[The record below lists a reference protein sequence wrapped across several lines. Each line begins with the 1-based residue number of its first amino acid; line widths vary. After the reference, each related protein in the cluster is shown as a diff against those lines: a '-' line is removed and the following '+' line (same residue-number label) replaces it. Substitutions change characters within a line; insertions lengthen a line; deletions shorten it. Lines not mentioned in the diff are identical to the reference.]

1 MRGFSKAARTVLAL
15 VLALCMV
22 LSVVSVSADE
32 TTSAGFVAAAA
43 VRLEDGYYSVSG
55 TVSGIIGEYAT
66 ILVYNGD
73 APANETIKY
82 ANQAAVTSGAATF
95 NMEVPHG
102 DYTVKAGGSGV
113 TAATGSIS
121 ANTAPVFNDVLG
133 SVDLKTAAVDN
144 VVVEAFGATD
154 VDGDELTYTITAG
167 DDNGYFK
174 VVGSALKIAALPAV
188 GNYSLTVQAADGYQG
203 TATATVSVTVTD
215 STPLITGYVN
225 PDNKNITD
233 AETFTV
239 PTTVTAHISGA
250 EDVVLNATFTSVPEY
265 VAGQE
270 GTYSFTGAVNTEGYK
285 VAEGVAAP
293 TFTLTVSKSA
303 TVITSFKPI
312 EAITAKVGTA
322 QADLGLPAE
331 ITGLDAAGTEYKF
344 AATWSGDY
352 NADVAAAYT
361 FTAAYELG
369 NGFVAGEGLAAPTIS
384 VTVNKYAITSI
395 DTTVLYISAD
405 DDYASLALPKTVK
418 AAYEG
423 GTIDVSV
430 TWPEEAEGWQNG
442 IEGTVAISE
451 ADAAKVE
458 NKDNL
463 KAKAEFKI
471 ISDVVAITANGMTNS
486 YVFTITG
493 KDTTFKAVYDAAEG
507 AVVKYAFVVTNVG
520 ETASPDN
527 AAWQDEATFAYG
539 KDRADEAVEIITV
552 FVKVNDVIIGSASIR
567 DYKAKA
573 LGKGSVYINSAKE
586 GHSALRV
593 SNKGALNVT
602 ADFTYYND
610 ANYAFDGTWTC
621 EVYGSADS
629 STPIVTCTN
638 VSKDK
643 GAATFKADDISA
655 LADRSKPYRVVV
667 TYSDE
672 TVGTIS
678 ARRTAYVSDLGLWYN
693 TFTVNDN
700 RGAVIMSS
708 KRDNNIKFTLDT
720 LDGNDTVYTGYK
732 FENYQSPVSDGVEL
746 NANGITSEFKVDANA
761 IANGTY
767 TLYAIAN
774 KSANQNYYDL
784 AFGKTVYVRDS
795 VVPVCNIRIN
805 GSAYCMVDKDATDI
819 TFAPYL
825 ADEIRMVNAVTYE
838 YEFYDMDGNKL
849 EISSTPVSGNTEE
862 GIKVSGDELNKFKF
876 KNKVVLKAYVEGKL
890 DKTIE
895 KIVYVPWGAR

>member
-133 SVDLKTAAVDN
+133 SVDLKTAAVDS
-144 VVVEAFGATD
+144 VVVKDFGATD
-154 VDGDELTYTITAG
+154 VDGDKLTYNITAG

-174 VVGSALKIAALPAV
+174 VDGSALKIAALPAV

-203 TATATVSVTVTD
+203 TVTATVSVTVTD

-239 PTTVTAHISGA
+239 PTKVTAHISGA
-250 EDVVLNATFTSVPEY
+250 EDVDLNATFTSVPEY

-384 VTVNKYAITSI
+384 VTLEKYKLTS
-395 DTTVLYISAD
+395 VA
-405 DDYASLALPKTVK
+405 KTVIYLAPDEEYDPVKLPASVK
-418 AAYEG
+418 ATYDLGE
-423 GTIDVSV
+423 IDVNV
-430 TWPEEAEGWQNG
+430 TWPADAPEGWENG
-442 IEGTVAISE
+442 VSGNITISE
-451 ADAAKVE
+451 ANAAMVDNTDA
-458 NKDNL
+458 L
-463 KAKAEFKI
+463 KASAEFRR
-471 ISDVVAITANGMTNS
+471 ISGNVGITANGMTGEG
-486 YVFTITG
+486 VITLTG
-493 KDTTFKAVYDAAEG
+493 TDTNFEAVYTAAEG

-610 ANYAFDGTWTC
+610 ANYAFGGTWTC

-643 GAATFKADDISA
+643 GTATFKADDISA

-672 TVGTIS
+672 TVGTI
-678 ARRTAYVSDLGLWYN
+678 RTSRVTYISDLGLWYSS
-693 TFTVNDN
+693 FAVNDN
-700 RGAVIMSS
+700 YGPVIMSS

-720 LDGNDTVYTGYK
+720 LDGNDKVYTGYK
-732 FENYQSPVSDGVEL
+732 FANYLGEVGTDAVLSENTS
-746 NANGITSEFKVDANA
+746 ATSEFNVAKDT

-774 KSANQNYYDL
+774 KNADQSYYDF
-784 AFGKTVYVRDS
+784 AFGKTVYVQDS
-795 VVPVCNIRIN
+795 VTTVCNIAIDGSTYCAVKSSDAKDFLLSPYWGGSLKMN
-805 GSAYCMVDKDATDI
+805 G
-819 TFAPYL
+819 
-825 ADEIRMVNAVTYE
+825 VTYE
-838 YEFYDMDGNKL
+838 YKFYDLDG
-849 EISSTPVSGNTEE
+849 I
-862 GIKVSGDELNKFKF
+862 ELNIETEKLHDGSVKISAEESNKFHF
-876 KNKVVLKAYVEGKL
+876 ASKVVLNVYVDGAL
-890 DKTIE
+890 DKTVT
-895 KIVYVPWGAR
+895 KIIYVPWGIK

>member
-43 VRLEDGYYSVSG
+43 ARLEDGYYSVSG

-66 ILVYNGD
+66 ILVYSGD

-121 ANTAPVFNDVLG
+121 ANTAPVFNNVSG
-133 SVDLKTAAVDN
+133 SVDLKTAAVDD
-144 VVVEAFGATD
+144 VVVAAFGATD
-154 VDGDELTYTITAG
+154 VDGDELTYKITAG

-174 VVGSALKIAALPAV
+174 VDGSALKIAALPAV

-250 EDVVLNATFTSVPEY
+250 EDVVLNATFTSVPKY

-405 DDYASLALPKTVK
+405 DDYASLVLPKTVK

-423 GTIDVSV
+423 GIIEVSV

-442 IEGTVAISE
+442 IEGTVTIAE

-507 AVVKYAFVVTNVG
+507 AVVKYAFVVTNAG
-520 ETASPDN
+520 ETASSDN
-527 AAWQDEATFAYG
+527 AVWQDEATFAYG

-593 SNKGALNVT
+593 SNKGTLNVT

-746 NANGITSEFKVDANA
+746 NANGITSEFKVDA

-849 EISSTPVSGNTEE
+849 EITSTPVSGNTEE

-876 KNKVVLKAYVEGKL
+876 KNKVVLKAYVEGEL

>member
-121 ANTAPVFNDVLG
+121 ANTAPVFNDVSG

-188 GNYSLTVQAADGYQG
+188 GNYSLTVQAADGHQG

-352 NADVAAAYT
+352 NADVVAAYT

-369 NGFVAGEGLAAPTIS
+369 NGFVAGEGLAA
-384 VTVNKYAITSI
+384 
-395 DTTVLYISAD
+395 LYISAN
-405 DDYASLALPKTVK
+405 DDYASLTLPKTVK

-423 GTIDVSV
+423 GIIEVSV

-442 IEGTVAISE
+442 IEGTVTIAE
-451 ADAAKVE
+451 ADATKVE

-507 AVVKYAFVVTNVG
+507 AVVKYAFVVTKVG
-520 ETASPDN
+520 ETASSDN
-527 AAWQDEATFAYG
+527 ALWQDEATFAYG
-539 KDRADEAVEIITV
+539 KDRADGAVEIITV

-567 DYKAKA
+567 DYKAKEI
-573 LGKGSVYINSAKE
+573 GKGSVYINSAKE

-610 ANYAFDGTWTC
+610 ANYAFGGTWTC

-720 LDGNDTVYTGYK
+720 LDGNDKVYTGYK
-732 FENYQSPVSDGVEL
+732 FANYLGEVGTDAVLSENTS
-746 NANGITSEFKVDANA
+746 ATSEFNVAKDA

-876 KNKVVLKAYVEGKL
+876 KNKVVLKAYVEGEL

>member
-66 ILVYNGD
+66 ILVYSGD
-73 APANETIKY
+73 EPANETIKY
-82 ANQAAVTSGAATF
+82 ANQAAVTSSAATF

-121 ANTAPVFNDVLG
+121 ANTAPVFNAVSG
-133 SVDLKTAAVDN
+133 SVDLKTAAVDD
-144 VVVEAFGATD
+144 VVVAAFGATD
-154 VDGDELTYTITAG
+154 VDGDELTYKITAG

-203 TATATVSVTVTD
+203 TVTATVSVAVTD

-265 VAGQE
+265 VAGQK

-418 AAYEG
+418 AAYDG
-423 GTIDVSV
+423 GIIEVSV

-520 ETASPDN
+520 ETASSDN
-527 AAWQDEATFAYG
+527 AVWQDEATFAYG
-539 KDRADEAVEIITV
+539 KDRADEAVEKITV
-552 FVKVNDVIIGSASIR
+552 FVKVNDLIVGSASVS
-567 DYKAKA
+567 DYKAKII
-573 LGKGSVYINSAKE
+573 GKGSVYINSAKE

-593 SNKGALNVT
+593 SNKGTLNVT

-610 ANYAFDGTWTC
+610 ANYAFGGTWTC
-621 EVYGSADS
+621 EVYSSADS

-643 GAATFKADDISA
+643 GAATFKADNISA
-655 LADRSKPYRVVV
+655 LTDRSKPYRVVV

-693 TFTVNDN
+693 VFSVNDN
-700 RGAVIMSS
+700 AGAVIMSS
-708 KRDNNIKFTLDT
+708 KRDNTIKFTLDT
-720 LDGNDTVYTGYK
+720 MDGNDKVYTGYEFAK
-732 FENYQSPVSDGVEL
+732 YLEKASSDAKLSE
-746 NANGITSEFKVDANA
+746 NGITSEFKVDANT

-774 KSANQNYYDL
+774 KTADQDYYDF
-784 AFGKTVYVRDS
+784 AFGKTVYVGDCITS
-795 VVPVCNIRIN
+795 VCNVNID
-805 GSAYCMVDKDATDI
+805 GSTYCAVKGSEAKD
-819 TFAPYL
+819 FVLSPYWGGSL
-825 ADEIRMVNAVTYE
+825 KMKGITYE
-838 YEFYDMDGNKL
+838 YKFYDMNDNEL
-849 EISSTPVSGNTEE
+849 TINTEA
-862 GIKVSGDELNKFKF
+862 VSDNPDDGVKISAEESNKFHF
-876 KNKVVLKAYVEGKL
+876 ESKVILNVYVDGIL
-890 DKTIE
+890 DKTIT
-895 KIVYVPWGAR
+895 KIIYVPWGIR

>member
-43 VRLEDGYYSVSG
+43 VRLDDGYYSVSG
-55 TVSGIIGEYAT
+55 KVSDIIGEYAT
-66 ILVYNGD
+66 ILVYSGD

-133 SVDLKTAAVDN
+133 SVDLKTAAVDS
-144 VVVEAFGATD
+144 VVVKDFGATD
-154 VDGDELTYTITAG
+154 VDGDKLTYNITAG

-174 VVGSALKIAALPAV
+174 VDGSALKIAALPAV

-203 TATATVSVTVTD
+203 TTTATVSVNVTD

-285 VAEGVAAP
+285 VAEGVVAP

-384 VTVNKYAITSI
+384 VTLEKYKLTS
-395 DTTVLYISAD
+395 VA
-405 DDYASLALPKTVK
+405 KTVIYLAPDEEYDPVKLPASVK
-418 AAYEG
+418 ATYDLGE
-423 GTIDVSV
+423 IDVNV
-430 TWPEEAEGWQNG
+430 TWPTDAPEGWENG
-442 IEGTVAISE
+442 VSGNITISE
-451 ADAAKVE
+451 ANAAMVDNTDA
-458 NKDNL
+458 L
-463 KAKAEFKI
+463 KASAEFRR
-471 ISDVVAITANGMTNS
+471 ISGNVGITANGMTGEGI
-486 YVFTITG
+486 ITLTG
-493 KDTTFKAVYDAAEG
+493 TDTNFEAVYTAAEG
-507 AVVKYAFVVTNVG
+507 AVVEYAFVVTNVG

-527 AAWQDEATFAYG
+527 AKWQDGATFAYG

-610 ANYAFDGTWTC
+610 ANYAFGGTWTC
-621 EVYGSADS
+621 EVYAAGSDVPVKICEKVS
-629 STPIVTCTN
+629 SE
-638 VSKDK
+638 K
-643 GAATFKADDISA
+643 GAATFKADDISD

-667 TYSDE
+667 TYSDK
-672 TVGTIS
+672 TVGTI
-678 ARRTAYVSDLGLWYN
+678 RTSRGTYISDLGLWYSS
-693 TFTVNDN
+693 FAVNDN
-700 RGAVIMSS
+700 YGPVIMSS

-720 LDGNDTVYTGYK
+720 LDGNDKVYTGYK
-732 FENYQSPVSDGVEL
+732 FANYLGEVGTDAVLSENTS
-746 NANGITSEFKVDANA
+746 ATSEFNVAKDT

-774 KSANQNYYDL
+774 KNADQSYYDF
-784 AFGKTVYVRDS
+784 AFGKTVYVQDS
-795 VVPVCNIRIN
+795 VTSVCNIKIN
-805 GSAYCMVDKDATDI
+805 GSTYCVVGGSEAHD
-819 TFAPYL
+819 FVLAPHWGGSL
-825 ADEIRMVNAVTYE
+825 MMNGVTYE
-838 YEFYDMDGNKL
+838 YKFYDLDG
-849 EISSTPVSGNTEE
+849 T
-862 GIKVSGDELNKFKF
+862 ELNIETEKLHDGSVKISAAASESLKFKTRVSL
-876 KNKVVLKAYVEGKL
+876 KVLVNGVE
-890 DKTIE
+890 DKIIE
-895 KIVYVPWGAR
+895 KIIYVPWGIK

>member
-43 VRLEDGYYSVSG
+43 ARLEDGYYSVSG

-66 ILVYNGD
+66 ILVYSGD

-121 ANTAPVFNDVLG
+121 ANTAPVFNNVSG
-133 SVDLKTAAVDN
+133 SVDLKTAAVDD
-144 VVVEAFGATD
+144 VVVAAFGATD
-154 VDGDELTYTITAG
+154 VDGDELTYKITAG

-174 VVGSALKIAALPAV
+174 VDGSALKIAALPAV

-418 AAYEG
+418 AAYDG
-423 GTIDVSV
+423 GIIEVSV

-442 IEGTVAISE
+442 IEGTVAIAE

-507 AVVKYAFVVTNVG
+507 AVVKYAFVVTNAG
-520 ETASPDN
+520 ETASSDN
-527 AAWQDEATFAYG
+527 AVWQDEATFAYG

-593 SNKGALNVT
+593 SNKGTLNVT

-746 NANGITSEFKVDANA
+746 NANGITSEFKVDA

-876 KNKVVLKAYVEGKL
+876 KNKVVLKAYVEGEL

>member
-43 VRLEDGYYSVSG
+43 ARLEDGYYSVSG

-66 ILVYNGD
+66 ILVYSGD

-121 ANTAPVFNDVLG
+121 ANTAPVFNNVSG
-133 SVDLKTAAVDN
+133 SVDLKTAAVDD
-144 VVVEAFGATD
+144 VVVAAFGATD
-154 VDGDELTYTITAG
+154 VDGDELTYKITAG

-174 VVGSALKIAALPAV
+174 VDGSALKIAALPAV

-203 TATATVSVTVTD
+203 TATATVSVNVTD

-418 AAYEG
+418 AAYDG
-423 GTIDVSV
+423 GIIEVSV

-442 IEGTVAISE
+442 IEGTVAIAE

-507 AVVKYAFVVTNVG
+507 AVVKYAFVVTNAG
-520 ETASPDN
+520 ETASSDN
-527 AAWQDEATFAYG
+527 AVWQDEATFAYG

-593 SNKGALNVT
+593 SNKGTLNVT

-746 NANGITSEFKVDANA
+746 NANGITSEFKVDA

-876 KNKVVLKAYVEGKL
+876 KNKVVLKAYVEGEL

>member
-66 ILVYNGD
+66 ILVYSGD
-73 APANETIKY
+73 EPANETIKY
-82 ANQAAVTSGAATF
+82 ANQAAVTSSAATF

-121 ANTAPVFNDVLG
+121 ANTAPVFNNVSG
-133 SVDLKTAAVDN
+133 SVDLKTAAVDD
-144 VVVEAFGATD
+144 VVVAAFGATD
-154 VDGDELTYTITAG
+154 VDGDELTYKITAG

-215 STPLITGYVN
+215 STPVITGYVN

-270 GTYSFTGAVNTEGYK
+270 GTYSFTGEVNTEGYK

-322 QADLGLPAE
+322 QEALGLPAE

-352 NADVAAAYT
+352 NADVAAVYT
-361 FTAAYELG
+361 FTATYELG

-384 VTVNKYAITSI
+384 VTLEKYKLTS
-395 DTTVLYISAD
+395 VA
-405 DDYASLALPKTVK
+405 KTVIYLAPDEEYDPVKLPASVK
-418 AAYEG
+418 ATYDLGE
-423 GTIDVSV
+423 IDVNV
-430 TWPEEAEGWQNG
+430 TWPADAPEGWENG
-442 IEGTVAISE
+442 VSGNITISE
-451 ADAAKVE
+451 ANAAMVDNTDA
-458 NKDNL
+458 L
-463 KAKAEFKI
+463 KASAEFRR
-471 ISDVVAITANGMTNS
+471 ISGNVGITANGMTGEG
-486 YVFTITG
+486 VITLTG
-493 KDTTFKAVYDAAEG
+493 TDTNFEAVYTAAEG

-520 ETASPDN
+520 VTASPDN

-610 ANYAFDGTWTC
+610 ANYAFGGTWTC
-621 EVYGSADS
+621 EVYAAGSDVPVKICEKVS
-629 STPIVTCTN
+629 SE
-638 VSKDK
+638 K
-643 GAATFKADDISA
+643 GAATFKADDISD

-667 TYSDE
+667 TYSDK
-672 TVGTIS
+672 TVGTI
-678 ARRTAYVSDLGLWYN
+678 RTSRGTYISDLGLWYSS
-693 TFTVNDN
+693 FAVNN
-700 RGAVIMSS
+700 NYGPVIMSS

-720 LDGNDTVYTGYK
+720 LDGNDKVYTGYK
-732 FENYQSPVSDGVEL
+732 FANYLGEVGTDAVLSENTS
-746 NANGITSEFKVDANA
+746 ATSEFNVAKDT

-767 TLYAIAN
+767 TLYALAN
-774 KSANQNYYDL
+774 KSENQSYYDF
-784 AFGKTVYVRDS
+784 AIGKTVYVQDS
-795 VVPVCNIRIN
+795 VTTVCNIAIDGSTYCAVKSSDAKDFLLSPYWGGSLKMN
-805 GSAYCMVDKDATDI
+805 G
-819 TFAPYL
+819 
-825 ADEIRMVNAVTYE
+825 VTYE
-838 YEFYDMDGNKL
+838 YKFYDLDG
-849 EISSTPVSGNTEE
+849 I
-862 GIKVSGDELNKFKF
+862 ELNIETEKLHDGSVKISAEESNKFHF
-876 KNKVVLKAYVEGKL
+876 ASKVVLNVYVDGAL
-890 DKTIE
+890 DKTVT
-895 KIVYVPWGAR
+895 KIIYVPWGIK

>member
-121 ANTAPVFNDVLG
+121 ANTAPVFNDVSG

-188 GNYSLTVQAADGYQG
+188 GNYSLTVQAADGHQG

-610 ANYAFDGTWTC
+610 ANYAFGGTWTC

>member
-43 VRLEDGYYSVSG
+43 ARLEDGYYSVSG

-66 ILVYNGD
+66 ILVYSGD

-121 ANTAPVFNDVLG
+121 ANTAPVFNNVSG
-133 SVDLKTAAVDN
+133 SVDLKAAAVDD
-144 VVVEAFGATD
+144 VVVAAFGATD
-154 VDGDELTYTITAG
+154 VDGDELTYKITAG

-174 VVGSALKIAALPAV
+174 VDGSALKIAALPAV

-203 TATATVSVTVTD
+203 TATATVSVNVTD

-423 GTIDVSV
+423 GIIEVSV

-442 IEGTVAISE
+442 IEGTVTIAE

-527 AAWQDEATFAYG
+527 AVWQDEATFAYG

-567 DYKAKA
+567 DYKAKEI
-573 LGKGSVYINSAKE
+573 GKGSVYINSAKE

-610 ANYAFDGTWTC
+610 ANYAFGGTWTC

-746 NANGITSEFKVDANA
+746 NANGITSEFKVDA

>member
-1 MRGFSKAARTVLAL
+1 M
-15 VLALCMV
+15 
-22 LSVVSVSADE
+22 
-32 TTSAGFVAAAA
+32 
-43 VRLEDGYYSVSG
+43 
-55 TVSGIIGEYAT
+55 
-66 ILVYNGD
+66 
-73 APANETIKY
+73 
-82 ANQAAVTSGAATF
+82 
-95 NMEVPHG
+95 
-102 DYTVKAGGSGV
+102 
-113 TAATGSIS
+113 
-121 ANTAPVFNDVLG
+121 
-133 SVDLKTAAVDN
+133 
-144 VVVEAFGATD
+144 
-154 VDGDELTYTITAG
+154 
-167 DDNGYFK
+167 
-174 VVGSALKIAALPAV
+174 
-188 GNYSLTVQAADGYQG
+188 
-203 TATATVSVTVTD
+203 
-215 STPLITGYVN
+215 
-225 PDNKNITD
+225 
-233 AETFTV
+233 
-239 PTTVTAHISGA
+239 TAHISGA

-265 VAGQE
+265 VAGQK

-418 AAYEG
+418 AAYDG
-423 GTIDVSV
+423 GIIEVSV

-520 ETASPDN
+520 ETASSDN
-527 AAWQDEATFAYG
+527 AVWQDEATFAYG
-539 KDRADEAVEIITV
+539 KDRADEAVEKITV
-552 FVKVNDVIIGSASIR
+552 FVKVNDLIVGSASVS
-567 DYKAKA
+567 DYKAKII
-573 LGKGSVYINSAKE
+573 GKGSVYINSAKE

-593 SNKGALNVT
+593 SNKGTLNVT

-610 ANYAFDGTWTC
+610 ANYAFGGTWTC
-621 EVYGSADS
+621 EVYSSADS

-643 GAATFKADDISA
+643 GAATFKADNISA
-655 LADRSKPYRVVV
+655 LTDRSKPYRVVV

-693 TFTVNDN
+693 VFSVNDN
-700 RGAVIMSS
+700 AGAVIMSS
-708 KRDNNIKFTLDT
+708 KRDNTIKFTLDT
-720 LDGNDTVYTGYK
+720 MDGNDKVYTGYEFAK
-732 FENYQSPVSDGVEL
+732 YLEKASSDAKLSE
-746 NANGITSEFKVDANA
+746 NGITSEFKVDANT

-774 KSANQNYYDL
+774 KTADQDYYDF
-784 AFGKTVYVRDS
+784 AFGKTVYVGDCITS
-795 VVPVCNIRIN
+795 VCNVNID
-805 GSAYCMVDKDATDI
+805 GSTYCAVKGSEAKD
-819 TFAPYL
+819 FVLSPYWGGSL
-825 ADEIRMVNAVTYE
+825 KMKGITYE
-838 YEFYDMDGNKL
+838 YKFYDMNDNEL
-849 EISSTPVSGNTEE
+849 TINTEA
-862 GIKVSGDELNKFKF
+862 VSDNPDDGVKISAEESNKFHF
-876 KNKVVLKAYVEGKL
+876 ESKVILNVYVDGIL
-890 DKTIE
+890 DKTIT
-895 KIVYVPWGAR
+895 KIIYVPWGIR

>member
-43 VRLEDGYYSVSG
+43 ARLEDGYYSVSG

-121 ANTAPVFNDVLG
+121 ANTAPVFNDVSG
-133 SVDLKTAAVDN
+133 SVDLKTAAVDD
-144 VVVEAFGATD
+144 VVVAAFGATD
-154 VDGDELTYTITAG
+154 VDGDELTYKITAG

-174 VVGSALKIAALPAV
+174 VDGSALKIAALPAV

-418 AAYEG
+418 AAYDG
-423 GTIDVSV
+423 GIIEVSV

-593 SNKGALNVT
+593 SNKGTLNVT

-746 NANGITSEFKVDANA
+746 NANGITSEFKVDA

>member
-43 VRLEDGYYSVSG
+43 ARLEDGYYSVSG

-66 ILVYNGD
+66 ILVYSGD

-121 ANTAPVFNDVLG
+121 ANTAPVFNNVSG
-133 SVDLKTAAVDN
+133 SVDLKTAAVDD
-144 VVVEAFGATD
+144 VVVAAFGATD
-154 VDGDELTYTITAG
+154 VDGDELTYKITAG

-174 VVGSALKIAALPAV
+174 VDGSALKIAALPAV

-418 AAYEG
+418 AAYDG
-423 GTIDVSV
+423 GIIEVSV

-442 IEGTVAISE
+442 IEGTVTIAE

-593 SNKGALNVT
+593 SNKGTLNVT

-746 NANGITSEFKVDANA
+746 NANGITSEFKVDA

>member
-121 ANTAPVFNDVLG
+121 ANTAPVFNDVSG

-188 GNYSLTVQAADGYQG
+188 GNYSLTVQAADGHQG

-442 IEGTVAISE
+442 IEGTVAIAE

-593 SNKGALNVT
+593 SNKGTLNVT

-746 NANGITSEFKVDANA
+746 NANGITSEFKVDA

>member
-43 VRLEDGYYSVSG
+43 ARLEDGYYSVSG

-66 ILVYNGD
+66 ILVYSGD

-121 ANTAPVFNDVLG
+121 ANTAPVFNAVSG
-133 SVDLKTAAVDN
+133 SVDLKTAAVDD
-144 VVVEAFGATD
+144 VVVAAFGATD
-154 VDGDELTYTITAG
+154 VDGDELTYKITAG

-174 VVGSALKIAALPAV
+174 VDGSALKIAALPAV

-203 TATATVSVTVTD
+203 TATATVSVNVTD

-250 EDVVLNATFTSVPEY
+250 EDVELNATFTSVPEY
-265 VAGQE
+265 VAGQK

-423 GTIDVSV
+423 GIIEVSV

-442 IEGTVAISE
+442 IEGTVAIAE

-471 ISDVVAITANGMTNS
+471 ISDVVAITANGMTGAG
-486 YVFTITG
+486 VITITG
-493 KDTTFKAVYDAAEG
+493 QDTIFKAVYNKPEG
-507 AVVKYAFVVTNVG
+507 AEVKYAFVVTQEGTVPSVDG
-520 ETASPDN
+520 AV
-527 AAWQDEATFAYG
+527 WQDKDEYTYG
-539 KDRADEAVEIITV
+539 ADRADETVEIITV
-552 FVKVNDVIIGSASIR
+552 FVKVNDKVVGSASIR

-573 LGKGSVYINSAKE
+573 MGVGYVYVNSNKE
-586 GHSALRV
+586 GHSALRI
-593 SNKGALNVT
+593 NAKEGLKVT
-602 ADFTYYND
+602 TDFKNYND
-610 ANYAFDGTWTC
+610 ADYAFSGTW
-621 EVYGSADS
+621 EAKISNGSAEATVPFVS
-629 STPIVTCTN
+629 N
-638 VSKDK
+638 VK
-643 GAATFKADDISA
+643 GVATFELGADA
-655 LADRSKPYRVVV
+655 LADFADRSKASRVTV
-667 TYSDE
+667 TYSDD
-672 TVGTIS
+672 TVGSLIFS
-678 ARRTAYVSDLGLWYN
+678 RVVNVSDIGLWYSS
-693 TFTVNDN
+693 FAVNDN
-700 RGAVIMSS
+700 YGSVIMSS

-720 LDGNDTVYTGYK
+720 LDGNDKVYTGYK
-732 FENYQSPVSDGVEL
+732 FANYLGEVGTDAVLAENTS
-746 NANGITSEFKVDANA
+746 ATSEFNVAKDT

-767 TLYAIAN
+767 TLYALAN
-774 KSANQNYYDL
+774 KSADQNYYDF
-784 AFGKTVYVRDS
+784 AFGKTVYVQDS
-795 VVPVCNIRIN
+795 VTSVCNIKID
-805 GSAYCMVDKDATDI
+805 GSTYCVVGGSEAHD
-819 TFAPYL
+819 FVLAPYWGGSL
-825 ADEIRMVNAVTYE
+825 MMNGVTYE
-838 YEFYDMDGNKL
+838 YKFYDLDG
-849 EISSTPVSGNTEE
+849 T
-862 GIKVSGDELNKFKF
+862 ELNIETEKLHDGSVKISAAASESLKFKTRVSL
-876 KNKVVLKAYVEGKL
+876 KVLVNGVE
-890 DKTIE
+890 DKIIE
-895 KIVYVPWGAR
+895 KIIYVPWGAR

>member
-121 ANTAPVFNDVLG
+121 ANTAPVFNDVSG
-133 SVDLKTAAVDN
+133 SVDLKTAAVDD
-144 VVVEAFGATD
+144 VVVAAFGATD
-154 VDGDELTYTITAG
+154 VDGDKLTYNITAG

-174 VVGSALKIAALPAV
+174 VDGSALKIAALPAV

-678 ARRTAYVSDLGLWYN
+678 ARRMAYVSDLGLWYN

-746 NANGITSEFKVDANA
+746 NANGITSEFKVDA

>member
-43 VRLEDGYYSVSG
+43 ARLEDGYYSVSG

-66 ILVYNGD
+66 ILVYSGD

-121 ANTAPVFNDVLG
+121 ANTAPVFNNVSG
-133 SVDLKTAAVDN
+133 SVDLKTAAVDD
-144 VVVEAFGATD
+144 VVVAAFGATD
-154 VDGDELTYTITAG
+154 VDGDELTYKITAG

-174 VVGSALKIAALPAV
+174 VDGSALKIAALPAV

-250 EDVVLNATFTSVPEY
+250 EDVELNATFTSVPGY

-418 AAYEG
+418 AAYDG
-423 GTIDVSV
+423 GIIEVSV

-471 ISDVVAITANGMTNS
+471 ISDVVAITANGMSGEGVITLTGTDTN
-486 YVFTITG
+486 FE
-493 KDTTFKAVYDAAEG
+493 AVYTAAEG

-520 ETASPDN
+520 ETASSDN
-527 AAWQDEATFAYG
+527 ALWQDGATFAYG
-539 KDRADEAVEIITV
+539 KDRADETVEIITV
-552 FVKVNDVIIGSASIR
+552 FVKVNDKVVGSASIR

-573 LGKGSVYINSAKE
+573 MGVGYVYVNSNKE
-586 GHSALRV
+586 GHSALRI
-593 SNKGALNVT
+593 NAKEGLKVT
-602 ADFTYYND
+602 TDFKNYND
-610 ANYAFDGTWTC
+610 ADYAFSGTW
-621 EVYGSADS
+621 EAKISNGSAEATVPFVS
-629 STPIVTCTN
+629 N
-638 VSKDK
+638 VK
-643 GAATFKADDISA
+643 GVATFELGADA
-655 LADRSKPYRVVV
+655 LADFADRSKASRVTV
-667 TYSDE
+667 TYSDD
-672 TVGTIS
+672 TVGSLIFS
-678 ARRTAYVSDLGLWYN
+678 RVVNVSDIGLWYSS
-693 TFTVNDN
+693 FAVNDN
-700 RGAVIMSS
+700 YGSVIMSS

-767 TLYAIAN
+767 TLYALAN
-774 KSANQNYYDL
+774 KSENQSYYD
-784 AFGKTVYVRDS
+784 FTIGKTVYVQDS
-795 VVPVCNIRIN
+795 VTSVCNIKID
-805 GSAYCMVDKDATDI
+805 GSTYCVVGGSEAHD
-819 TFAPYL
+819 FVLAPHWGGSL
-825 ADEIRMVNAVTYE
+825 MMSGVTYE
-838 YEFYDMDGNKL
+838 YKFYDLDG
-849 EISSTPVSGNTEE
+849 T
-862 GIKVSGDELNKFKF
+862 ELNIETEKLHDGSVKISAAASESLKFKTRVSL
-876 KNKVVLKAYVEGKL
+876 KVLVDGVE
-890 DKTIE
+890 DKIIE
-895 KIVYVPWGAR
+895 KIIYVPWGIK

>member
-43 VRLEDGYYSVSG
+43 ARLEDGYYSVSG

-121 ANTAPVFNDVLG
+121 ANTAPVFNDVSG
-133 SVDLKTAAVDN
+133 SVDLKTAAVDD
-144 VVVEAFGATD
+144 VVVAAFGATD
-154 VDGDELTYTITAG
+154 VDGDELTYKITAG

-174 VVGSALKIAALPAV
+174 VDGSALKIAALPAV

-423 GTIDVSV
+423 GIIEVSV

-442 IEGTVAISE
+442 IEGTVAIAE

-520 ETASPDN
+520 ETASSDN
-527 AAWQDEATFAYG
+527 AVWQDEATFAYG
-539 KDRADEAVEIITV
+539 KDRADEAVEKITV
-552 FVKVNDVIIGSASIR
+552 FVKVNDLIVGSASVS
-567 DYKAKA
+567 DYKAKII
-573 LGKGSVYINSAKE
+573 GKGSVYINSAKE

-593 SNKGALNVT
+593 SNKGTLNVT

-610 ANYAFDGTWTC
+610 ANYAFGGTWTC
-621 EVYGSADS
+621 EVYSSADS

-643 GAATFKADDISA
+643 GAATFKADNISA
-655 LADRSKPYRVVV
+655 LTDRSKPYRVVV

-693 TFTVNDN
+693 VFSVNDN
-700 RGAVIMSS
+700 AGAVIMSS
-708 KRDNNIKFTLDT
+708 KRDNTIKFTLDT
-720 LDGNDTVYTGYK
+720 MDGNDKVYTGYEFAK
-732 FENYQSPVSDGVEL
+732 YLEKASSDAKLSE
-746 NANGITSEFKVDANA
+746 NGITSEFKVDANT

-774 KSANQNYYDL
+774 KTADQDYYDF
-784 AFGKTVYVRDS
+784 AFGKTVYVGDCITS
-795 VVPVCNIRIN
+795 VCNVNID
-805 GSAYCMVDKDATDI
+805 GSTYCAVKGSEAKD
-819 TFAPYL
+819 FVLSPYWGGSL
-825 ADEIRMVNAVTYE
+825 KMKGITYE
-838 YEFYDMDGNKL
+838 YKFYDMNDNEL
-849 EISSTPVSGNTEE
+849 TINTEA
-862 GIKVSGDELNKFKF
+862 VSDNPDDGVKISAEESNKFHF
-876 KNKVVLKAYVEGKL
+876 ESKVILNVYVDGIL
-890 DKTIE
+890 DKTIT
-895 KIVYVPWGAR
+895 KIIYVPWGIR

>member
-43 VRLEDGYYSVSG
+43 ARLEDGYYSVSG

-66 ILVYNGD
+66 ILVYSGD

-121 ANTAPVFNDVLG
+121 ANTAPVFNNVSG
-133 SVDLKTAAVDN
+133 SVDLKTAAVDD
-144 VVVEAFGATD
+144 VVVAAFGATD
-154 VDGDELTYTITAG
+154 VDGDELTYKITAG

-174 VVGSALKIAALPAV
+174 VDGSALKIAALPAA

-423 GTIDVSV
+423 GIIEVSV

-442 IEGTVAISE
+442 IEGTVAIAE

-507 AVVKYAFVVTNVG
+507 AVVKYAFVVTNAG
-520 ETASPDN
+520 ETASSDN
-527 AAWQDEATFAYG
+527 AVWRDEATFAYG

-593 SNKGALNVT
+593 SNKGTLNVT

-746 NANGITSEFKVDANA
+746 NANGITSEFKVDA

-876 KNKVVLKAYVEGKL
+876 KNKVVLKAYVEGEL

>member
-22 LSVVSVSADE
+22 LSVVSVSADG

-43 VRLEDGYYSVSG
+43 TRLEDGYYSVSG

-66 ILVYNGD
+66 ILVYSGD
-73 APANETIKY
+73 EPANETIKY

-121 ANTAPVFNDVLG
+121 ANTAPVFNAVSG

-144 VVVEAFGATD
+144 VVVAAFGATD
-154 VDGDELTYTITAG
+154 VDGDELTYKITAG

-174 VVGSALKIAALPAV
+174 VDGSALKIAALPAV
-188 GNYSLTVQAADGYQG
+188 GNYSLTVQASDGYQG
-203 TATATVSVTVTD
+203 TETATVSVAVTD
-215 STPLITGYVN
+215 STPVITGYVN

-423 GTIDVSV
+423 GIIEVSV

-442 IEGTVAISE
+442 IEGTVTIAE

-520 ETASPDN
+520 ETASSDN
-527 AAWQDEATFAYG
+527 AVWQDEATFAYG
-539 KDRADEAVEIITV
+539 KDRADETVEIITV

-567 DYKAKA
+567 DYKAKEI
-573 LGKGSVYINSAKE
+573 GKGSVYINSAKE

-593 SNKGALNVT
+593 SNKGTLNVT

-610 ANYAFDGTWTC
+610 ANYAFDGNWTC

-876 KNKVVLKAYVEGKL
+876 KNKVVLKAYVEGEL

>member
-43 VRLEDGYYSVSG
+43 ARLEDGYYSVSG

-66 ILVYNGD
+66 ILVYSGD

-121 ANTAPVFNDVLG
+121 ANTAPVFNDVSG
-133 SVDLKTAAVDN
+133 SVDLKTAAVDD
-144 VVVEAFGATD
+144 VVVAAFGATD
-154 VDGDELTYTITAG
+154 VDGDELTYKITAG

-174 VVGSALKIAALPAV
+174 VDGSALKIAALPAV
-188 GNYSLTVQAADGYQG
+188 GNYSLTVQAADGYKG

-215 STPLITGYVN
+215 STPVITGYVN

-418 AAYEG
+418 AAYDGE
-423 GTIDVSV
+423 IIEVSV

-442 IEGTVAISE
+442 IEGTVAIAE

-593 SNKGALNVT
+593 SNKGTLNVT

-610 ANYAFDGTWTC
+610 ANYAFGGTWTC

>member
-43 VRLEDGYYSVSG
+43 ARLEDGYYSVSG

-66 ILVYNGD
+66 ILVYSGD

-121 ANTAPVFNDVLG
+121 ANTAPVFNDVSG
-133 SVDLKTAAVDN
+133 SVDLKTAAVDD
-144 VVVEAFGATD
+144 VVVAAFGATD
-154 VDGDELTYTITAG
+154 VDGDELTYKITAG

-174 VVGSALKIAALPAV
+174 VDGSALKIAALPAV

-203 TATATVSVTVTD
+203 TATATVSVAVTD

-593 SNKGALNVT
+593 SNKGTLNVT

-610 ANYAFDGTWTC
+610 ANYAFGGTWTC

>member
-22 LSVVSVSADE
+22 LSVVSVSADG

-43 VRLEDGYYSVSG
+43 ARLEDGYYSVSG

-66 ILVYNGD
+66 ILVYSGD

-121 ANTAPVFNDVLG
+121 ANTAPVFNDVSG

-144 VVVEAFGATD
+144 VVVAAFGATD
-154 VDGDELTYTITAG
+154 VDGDELTYKITAG

-174 VVGSALKIAALPAV
+174 VDGSALKIAALPAA

-215 STPLITGYVN
+215 STPVITGYVN

-610 ANYAFDGTWTC
+610 ANYAFGGTWTC

>member
-43 VRLEDGYYSVSG
+43 ARLEDGYYSVSG

-66 ILVYNGD
+66 ILVYSGD

-133 SVDLKTAAVDN
+133 SVDLKTAAVDD
-144 VVVEAFGATD
+144 VVVAAFGATD
-154 VDGDELTYTITAG
+154 VDGDELTYKITAG

-174 VVGSALKIAALPAV
+174 VDGSALKIAALPAV
-188 GNYSLTVQAADGYQG
+188 GNYSLTVQAADGYKG

-215 STPLITGYVN
+215 STPVITGYVN

-369 NGFVAGEGLAAPTIS
+369 NGFVVGEGLAAPTIS

-418 AAYEG
+418 AAYDG
-423 GTIDVSV
+423 GIIEVSV

-593 SNKGALNVT
+593 SNKGTLNVT

-610 ANYAFDGTWTC
+610 ANYAFGGTWTC

-746 NANGITSEFKVDANA
+746 NANGITSEFKVDA

>member
-43 VRLEDGYYSVSG
+43 ARLEDGYYSVSG

-66 ILVYNGD
+66 ILVYSGD

-121 ANTAPVFNDVLG
+121 ANTAPVFNDVSG
-133 SVDLKTAAVDN
+133 SVDLKTAAVDD
-144 VVVEAFGATD
+144 VVVAAFGATD
-154 VDGDELTYTITAG
+154 VDGDELTYKITAG

-174 VVGSALKIAALPAV
+174 VDGSALKIAALPAV
-188 GNYSLTVQAADGYQG
+188 GNYSLTVQAADGYKG

-215 STPLITGYVN
+215 STPVITGYVN

-418 AAYEG
+418 AAYDG
-423 GTIDVSV
+423 GIIEVSV

-442 IEGTVAISE
+442 IEGTVAIAE

-527 AAWQDEATFAYG
+527 AVWQDEATFAYG

-593 SNKGALNVT
+593 SNKGTLNVT

-610 ANYAFDGTWTC
+610 ANYAFGGTWTC

-746 NANGITSEFKVDANA
+746 NANGITSEFKVDA

-825 ADEIRMVNAVTYE
+825 ADEIRMANAVTYE

>member
-121 ANTAPVFNDVLG
+121 ANTAPVFNDVSG

-188 GNYSLTVQAADGYQG
+188 GNYSLTVQAADGHQG

-442 IEGTVAISE
+442 S
-451 ADAAKVE
+451 
-458 NKDNL
+458 L
-463 KAKAEFKI
+463 
-471 ISDVVAITANGMTNS
+471 
-486 YVFTITG
+486 
-493 KDTTFKAVYDAAEG
+493 
-507 AVVKYAFVVTNVG
+507 
-520 ETASPDN
+520 P
-527 AAWQDEATFAYG
+527 
-539 KDRADEAVEIITV
+539 
-552 FVKVNDVIIGSASIR
+552 
-567 DYKAKA
+567 
-573 LGKGSVYINSAKE
+573 
-586 GHSALRV
+586 
-593 SNKGALNVT
+593 
-602 ADFTYYND
+602 
-610 ANYAFDGTWTC
+610 
-621 EVYGSADS
+621 S
-629 STPIVTCTN
+629 S
-638 VSKDK
+638 
-643 GAATFKADDISA
+643 
-655 LADRSKPYRVVV
+655 
-667 TYSDE
+667 
-672 TVGTIS
+672 
-678 ARRTAYVSDLGLWYN
+678 
-693 TFTVNDN
+693 
-700 RGAVIMSS
+700 M
-708 KRDNNIKFTLDT
+708 
-720 LDGNDTVYTGYK
+720 
-732 FENYQSPVSDGVEL
+732 
-746 NANGITSEFKVDANA
+746 
-761 IANGTY
+761 
-767 TLYAIAN
+767 
-774 KSANQNYYDL
+774 
-784 AFGKTVYVRDS
+784 
-795 VVPVCNIRIN
+795 
-805 GSAYCMVDKDATDI
+805 
-819 TFAPYL
+819 
-825 ADEIRMVNAVTYE
+825 
-838 YEFYDMDGNKL
+838 
-849 EISSTPVSGNTEE
+849 
-862 GIKVSGDELNKFKF
+862 
-876 KNKVVLKAYVEGKL
+876 
-890 DKTIE
+890 
-895 KIVYVPWGAR
+895 

>member
-43 VRLEDGYYSVSG
+43 ARLEDGYYSVSG

-121 ANTAPVFNDVLG
+121 ANTAPVFNDVSG
-133 SVDLKTAAVDN
+133 SVDLKTAAVDD
-144 VVVEAFGATD
+144 VVVAAFGATD
-154 VDGDELTYTITAG
+154 VDGDELTYKITAG

-174 VVGSALKIAALPAV
+174 VDGSALKIAALPAV

-442 IEGTVAISE
+442 IEGTVAIAE

-520 ETASPDN
+520 ETASSDN
-527 AAWQDEATFAYG
+527 AVWQDEATFAYG
-539 KDRADEAVEIITV
+539 KDRADEAVEKITV
-552 FVKVNDVIIGSASIR
+552 FVKVNDLIVGSASVS
-567 DYKAKA
+567 DYKAKII
-573 LGKGSVYINSAKE
+573 GKGSVYINSAKE

-593 SNKGALNVT
+593 SNKGTLNVT

-621 EVYGSADS
+621 EVYSSADS

-643 GAATFKADDISA
+643 GAATFKADNISA
-655 LADRSKPYRVVV
+655 LTDRSKPYRVVV

-693 TFTVNDN
+693 VFSVNDN
-700 RGAVIMSS
+700 AGAVIMSS
-708 KRDNNIKFTLDT
+708 KRDNTIKFTLDT
-720 LDGNDTVYTGYK
+720 MDGNDKVYTGYEFAK
-732 FENYQSPVSDGVEL
+732 YLEKASSDAKLSE
-746 NANGITSEFKVDANA
+746 NGITSEFKVDANT

-774 KSANQNYYDL
+774 KTADQDYYDF
-784 AFGKTVYVRDS
+784 AFGKTVYVGDCITS
-795 VVPVCNIRIN
+795 VCNVNID
-805 GSAYCMVDKDATDI
+805 GSTYCAVKGSEAKD
-819 TFAPYL
+819 FVLSPYWGGSL
-825 ADEIRMVNAVTYE
+825 KMKGITYE
-838 YEFYDMDGNKL
+838 YKFYDMNDNEL
-849 EISSTPVSGNTEE
+849 TINTEA
-862 GIKVSGDELNKFKF
+862 VSDNPDDGVKISAEESNKFHF
-876 KNKVVLKAYVEGKL
+876 ESKVILNVYVDGIL
-890 DKTIE
+890 DKTIT
-895 KIVYVPWGAR
+895 KIIYVPWGIR

>member
-66 ILVYNGD
+66 ILVYSGD

-82 ANQAAVTSGAATF
+82 ANQAAVTSSAATF

-133 SVDLKTAAVDN
+133 SVDLKTAAVDD
-144 VVVEAFGATD
+144 VVVKDFGATD
-154 VDGDELTYTITAG
+154 VDGDKLTYNITAG

-174 VVGSALKIAALPAV
+174 VDGSALKIAALPAV

-203 TATATVSVTVTD
+203 TATATVSVAVTD

-239 PTTVTAHISGA
+239 PTTVRAHISGA
-250 EDVVLNATFTSVPEY
+250 EDVDLNATFTSVPEY

-270 GTYSFTGAVNTEGYK
+270 GTYSFTGEVNTEGYK

-610 ANYAFDGTWTC
+610 ANYAFGGTWTC

>member
-43 VRLEDGYYSVSG
+43 ARLEDGYYSVSG

-121 ANTAPVFNDVLG
+121 ANTAPVFNDVSG

-144 VVVEAFGATD
+144 VVVAAFGATD
-154 VDGDELTYTITAG
+154 VDGDELTYKITAG

-174 VVGSALKIAALPAV
+174 VDGSALKIAALPAA

-418 AAYEG
+418 AAYDG
-423 GTIDVSV
+423 GIIEVSV

-573 LGKGSVYINSAKE
+573 LGKGSVFINSAKA

-593 SNKGALNVT
+593 SNKGTLNVT

-621 EVYGSADS
+621 EVYSSADS

-643 GAATFKADDISA
+643 GAATFKADNISA
-655 LADRSKPYRVVV
+655 LTDRSKPYRVVV

-693 TFTVNDN
+693 VFSVNDN
-700 RGAVIMSS
+700 AGAVIMSS
-708 KRDNNIKFTLDT
+708 KRDNTIKFTLDT
-720 LDGNDTVYTGYK
+720 MDGNDKVYTGYEFAK
-732 FENYQSPVSDGVEL
+732 YLEKASSDAKLSE
-746 NANGITSEFKVDANA
+746 NGITSEFKVDANT

-774 KSANQNYYDL
+774 KTADQDYYDF

>member
-22 LSVVSVSADE
+22 LSVVSVSADG

-43 VRLEDGYYSVSG
+43 TRLEDGYYSVSG

-66 ILVYNGD
+66 ILVYSGD
-73 APANETIKY
+73 EPANETIKY

-121 ANTAPVFNDVLG
+121 ANTAPVFDPKSGN
-133 SVDLKTAAVDN
+133 VDRKTAAIGDTVIADL
-144 VVVEAFGATD
+144 GAAD
-154 VDGDELTYTITAG
+154 VDGDEIAYSITAG
-167 DDNGYFK
+167 NDAEYFEIA
-174 VVGSALKIAALPAV
+174 GASLKLAAVPAE
-188 GNYSLTVQAADGYQG
+188 GTYNLTVQASDGYQG
-203 TATATVSVTVTD
+203 TATATVSVAVTD

-418 AAYEG
+418 AAYDG
-423 GTIDVSV
+423 GIIEVSV

-593 SNKGALNVT
+593 SNKGTLNVT

-610 ANYAFDGTWTC
+610 ANYAFGGTWTC

>member
-121 ANTAPVFNDVLG
+121 ANTAPVFNDVSG

-188 GNYSLTVQAADGYQG
+188 GNYSLTVQAADGHQG

-265 VAGQE
+265 VAGQK
-270 GTYSFTGAVNTEGYK
+270 GTYSFTGEVNTEGYK

-352 NADVAAAYT
+352 NADVAAAYR

-369 NGFVAGEGLAAPTIS
+369 NGFVAGEALAAPTIS
-384 VTVNKYAITSI
+384 VTLEKYKLTS
-395 DTTVLYISAD
+395 VA
-405 DDYASLALPKTVK
+405 KTVIYLAPDEDYDPAKLPASVK
-418 AAYEG
+418 ATYDLGE
-423 GTIDVSV
+423 IDVNV
-430 TWPEEAEGWQNG
+430 TWPADAPEGWENG
-442 IEGTVAISE
+442 VSGNITISE
-451 ADAAKVE
+451 ANAAMVDNTDA
-458 NKDNL
+458 L
-463 KAKAEFKI
+463 KASAEFRR
-471 ISDVVAITANGMTNS
+471 ISGNVGITANGMTGEG
-486 YVFTITG
+486 VITLTG
-493 KDTTFKAVYDAAEG
+493 TDTNFEAVYTAAEG

-520 ETASPDN
+520 VTASPDN

-610 ANYAFDGTWTC
+610 ANYAFGGTWTC
-621 EVYGSADS
+621 EVYAAGSDVPVKICEKVS
-629 STPIVTCTN
+629 SE
-638 VSKDK
+638 K
-643 GAATFKADDISA
+643 GAATFKADDISD

-667 TYSDE
+667 TYSDK
-672 TVGTIS
+672 TVGTI
-678 ARRTAYVSDLGLWYN
+678 RTSRGTYISDLGLWYSS
-693 TFTVNDN
+693 FAVNDN
-700 RGAVIMSS
+700 YGPVIMSS

-720 LDGNDTVYTGYK
+720 LDGNDKVYTGYK
-732 FENYQSPVSDGVEL
+732 FANYLGEVGTDAVLSENTS
-746 NANGITSEFKVDANA
+746 ATSEFNVAKDT

-774 KSANQNYYDL
+774 KNADQSYYDF
-784 AFGKTVYVRDS
+784 AFGKTVYVQDS
-795 VVPVCNIRIN
+795 VTSVCNIKIN
-805 GSAYCMVDKDATDI
+805 GSTYCVVGGSEAHD
-819 TFAPYL
+819 FVLAPHWGGSL
-825 ADEIRMVNAVTYE
+825 MMNGVTYE
-838 YEFYDMDGNKL
+838 YKFYDLDG
-849 EISSTPVSGNTEE
+849 T
-862 GIKVSGDELNKFKF
+862 ELNIETEKLHDGSVKISAAASESLKFKTRVSL
-876 KNKVVLKAYVEGKL
+876 KVLVNGVE
-890 DKTIE
+890 DKIIE
-895 KIVYVPWGAR
+895 KIIYVPWGIK

>member
-121 ANTAPVFNDVLG
+121 ANTAPVFNAVSG

-154 VDGDELTYTITAG
+154 VDGDELTYIITAG

-188 GNYSLTVQAADGYQG
+188 GNYSLTVQAADGHQG
-203 TATATVSVTVTD
+203 TATATVSVNVTD

-239 PTTVTAHISGA
+239 PTKVTAHISGA

-442 IEGTVAISE
+442 IEGTVTIAE

-610 ANYAFDGTWTC
+610 ANYAFGGTWTC

-784 AFGKTVYVRDS
+784 AFGKTVYVRDA

>member
-43 VRLEDGYYSVSG
+43 ARLEDGYYSVSG

-66 ILVYNGD
+66 ILVYSGD

-121 ANTAPVFNDVLG
+121 ANTAPVFNDVSG

-144 VVVEAFGATD
+144 VVVAAFGATD
-154 VDGDELTYTITAG
+154 VDGDELTYKITAG

-174 VVGSALKIAALPAV
+174 VDGSALKIAALPAA

-384 VTVNKYAITSI
+384 VTVNKHAITSI

-418 AAYEG
+418 AAYDG
-423 GTIDVSV
+423 GIIEVSV

-451 ADAAKVE
+451 ADAAKFE

-527 AAWQDEATFAYG
+527 AVWQDEATFAYG

-593 SNKGALNVT
+593 SNKGTLNVT

-746 NANGITSEFKVDANA
+746 NANGITSEFKVDA

>member
-121 ANTAPVFNDVLG
+121 ANTAPVFNDVSG
-133 SVDLKTAAVDN
+133 SVDLKTAAVDD
-144 VVVEAFGATD
+144 VVVAAFGATD
-154 VDGDELTYTITAG
+154 VDGDELTYKITAG

-174 VVGSALKIAALPAV
+174 VDGSALKIAALPAV

-203 TATATVSVTVTD
+203 TATATVSVAVTD

-442 IEGTVAISE
+442 IEGTVTIAE

-471 ISDVVAITANGMTNS
+471 ISDVVAITANGMS
-486 YVFTITG
+486 GAGVITITG
-493 KDTTFKAVYDAAEG
+493 QDTIFKAVYNKPEG
-507 AVVKYAFVVTNVG
+507 AEVKYAFVVTQEGTVPSVDG
-520 ETASPDN
+520 
-527 AAWQDEATFAYG
+527 AAWQDKDEYTYG
-539 KDRADEAVEIITV
+539 ADRADETVEIITV
-552 FVKVNDVIIGSASIR
+552 FVKVNDKVVGSASIR

-573 LGKGSVYINSAKE
+573 MGVGYVYVNSNKE
-586 GHSALRV
+586 GHSALRI
-593 SNKGALNVT
+593 NAKEGLKVT
-602 ADFTYYND
+602 TDFKNYND
-610 ANYAFDGTWTC
+610 ADYAFSGTW
-621 EVYGSADS
+621 EAKISNGSAEATVPFVS
-629 STPIVTCTN
+629 N
-638 VSKDK
+638 VK
-643 GAATFKADDISA
+643 GVATFELGADA
-655 LADRSKPYRVVV
+655 LADFADRSKASRVTV
-667 TYSDE
+667 TYSDD
-672 TVGTIS
+672 TVGSLIFS
-678 ARRTAYVSDLGLWYN
+678 RVVNVSDIGLWYSS
-693 TFTVNDN
+693 FAVNDCS
-700 RGAVIMSS
+700 VIMSS

-720 LDGNDTVYTGYK
+720 LDGNDKVYTGYK
-732 FENYQSPVSDGVEL
+732 FANYLGEVGTDAVLAENTS
-746 NANGITSEFKVDANA
+746 ATSEFNVAKDT

-767 TLYAIAN
+767 TLYALAN
-774 KSANQNYYDL
+774 KSADQNYYDF
-784 AFGKTVYVRDS
+784 AFGKTVYVQDS
-795 VVPVCNIRIN
+795 VTSVCNIKID
-805 GSAYCMVDKDATDI
+805 GSTYCVVGGSEAHD
-819 TFAPYL
+819 FVLAPYWGGSL
-825 ADEIRMVNAVTYE
+825 MMNGVTYE
-838 YEFYDMDGNKL
+838 YKFYDLDG
-849 EISSTPVSGNTEE
+849 T
-862 GIKVSGDELNKFKF
+862 ELNIETEKLHDGSVKISAAASESLKFKTRVSL
-876 KNKVVLKAYVEGKL
+876 KVLVNGVE
-890 DKTIE
+890 DKIIE
-895 KIVYVPWGAR
+895 KIIYVPWGAR

>member
-43 VRLEDGYYSVSG
+43 ERLEDGYYSVSG

-66 ILVYNGD
+66 ILVYSGD

-121 ANTAPVFNDVLG
+121 ANTAPVFNDVSG

-188 GNYSLTVQAADGYQG
+188 GNYSLTVQAADGHQG
-203 TATATVSVTVTD
+203 TVTATVSVTVTD

-239 PTTVTAHISGA
+239 PTTVRAHISGA

-352 NADVAAAYT
+352 NADVAAAYR

-384 VTVNKYAITSI
+384 VTLEKHKLTS
-395 DTTVLYISAD
+395 VA
-405 DDYASLALPKTVK
+405 KTVIYLAPDEEYDPAKLPASVK
-418 AAYEG
+418 ATYDLGE
-423 GTIDVSV
+423 IDVNV
-430 TWPEEAEGWQNG
+430 TWPADAPEGWENG
-442 IEGTVAISE
+442 VSGNITISE
-451 ADAAKVE
+451 ANAAMVDNTDA
-458 NKDNL
+458 L
-463 KAKAEFKI
+463 KASAEFRR
-471 ISDVVAITANGMTNS
+471 ISGNVGITANGMTGEG
-486 YVFTITG
+486 VITLTG
-493 KDTTFKAVYDAAEG
+493 TDTNFEAVYTAAEG
-507 AVVKYAFVVTNVG
+507 AVVEYAFVVTNVG
-520 ETASPDN
+520 GTASTDN
-527 AAWQDEATFAYG
+527 AKWQDGATFAYG
-539 KDRADEAVEIITV
+539 KDRADETVEIITV

-610 ANYAFDGTWTC
+610 ANYAFGGTWTC
-621 EVYGSADS
+621 EVYAAGSDVPVKICEKVS
-629 STPIVTCTN
+629 SE
-638 VSKDK
+638 K
-643 GAATFKADDISA
+643 GAATFKADDISD

-667 TYSDE
+667 TYSDK
-672 TVGTIS
+672 TVGTI
-678 ARRTAYVSDLGLWYN
+678 RTSRGTYISDLGLWYSS
-693 TFTVNDN
+693 FAVNDN
-700 RGAVIMSS
+700 YGPVIMSS

-720 LDGNDTVYTGYK
+720 LDGNDKVYTGYK
-732 FENYQSPVSDGVEL
+732 FANYLGEVGTDAVLSENTS
-746 NANGITSEFKVDANA
+746 ATSEFNVAKDT

-774 KSANQNYYDL
+774 KNADQNYYDF
-784 AFGKTVYVRDS
+784 AFGKTVYVQDS
-795 VVPVCNIRIN
+795 VTSVCNIKIN
-805 GSAYCMVDKDATDI
+805 GSTYCVVGGSEAHD
-819 TFAPYL
+819 FVLAPHWGGSL
-825 ADEIRMVNAVTYE
+825 MMNGVTYE
-838 YEFYDMDGNKL
+838 YKFYDLDG
-849 EISSTPVSGNTEE
+849 T
-862 GIKVSGDELNKFKF
+862 ELNIETEKLHDGSVKISAAASESLKFKTRVSL
-876 KNKVVLKAYVEGKL
+876 KVLVNGVE
-890 DKTIE
+890 DKIIE
-895 KIVYVPWGAR
+895 KIIYVPWGIK

>member
-43 VRLEDGYYSVSG
+43 ARLEDGYYSVSG

-66 ILVYNGD
+66 ILVYSGD

-121 ANTAPVFNDVLG
+121 ANTAPVFNNVSG
-133 SVDLKTAAVDN
+133 SVDLKTAAVDD
-144 VVVEAFGATD
+144 VVVAAFGATD
-154 VDGDELTYTITAG
+154 VDGDKLTYNITAG

-174 VVGSALKIAALPAV
+174 VDGSALKIAALPAV

-239 PTTVTAHISGA
+239 PTTVRAHISGA

-322 QADLGLPAE
+322 QEALGLPAE

-423 GTIDVSV
+423 GIIEVSV

-442 IEGTVAISE
+442 IEGTVAIAE

-507 AVVKYAFVVTNVG
+507 AVVKYAFVVTNAG
-520 ETASPDN
+520 ETASSDN
-527 AAWQDEATFAYG
+527 AVWQDEATFAYG

-593 SNKGALNVT
+593 SNKGTLNVT

-746 NANGITSEFKVDANA
+746 NANGITSEFKVDA

-876 KNKVVLKAYVEGKL
+876 KNKVVLKAYVEGEL

>member
-43 VRLEDGYYSVSG
+43 ARLDDGYYSVSG

-66 ILVYNGD
+66 ILVYSGD

-82 ANQAAVTSGAATF
+82 ANQAAVTNGEATF

-121 ANTAPVFNDVLG
+121 ANTAPVFNNVSG

-144 VVVEAFGATD
+144 VVVAAFGATD
-154 VDGDELTYTITAG
+154 VDGDELTYKITAG

-174 VVGSALKIAALPAV
+174 VDGSALKIAALPAV
-188 GNYSLTVQAADGYQG
+188 GNYSLTVQAEDVCKG
-203 TATATVSVTVTD
+203 TTTATVSVTVTD

-527 AAWQDEATFAYG
+527 AVWQDEATFAYG

-593 SNKGALNVT
+593 SNKGTLNVT

-746 NANGITSEFKVDANA
+746 NANGITSEFKVDA